1 LSFRRTLEEEVKE
14 GSLFVSMP
22 DCLVKYKISWNQ
34 KVAQMLRKDVLTRAD
49 FAKRRSKGLILNLD
63 KMKGNH

>member
-1 LSFRRTLEEEVKE
+1 
-14 GSLFVSMP
+14 
-22 DCLVKYKISWNQ
+22 
-34 KVAQMLRKDVLTRAD
+34 MLRKDVLTRAD

>member
-1 LSFRRTLEEEVKE
+1 
-14 GSLFVSMP
+14 MP

-49 FAKRRSKGLILNLD
+49 FAKKETKD
-63 KMKGNH
+63 